1 VVRMAACFQF
11 QVEQSV
17 PTLGGAIMRYAIAL
31 AAAVLI
37 GFGVKLFFFRP
48 PLKRTQAGLKA
59 PA

>member
-1 VVRMAACFQF
+1 
-11 QVEQSV
+11 
-17 PTLGGAIMRYAIAL
+17 MRYAIAL